1 MSADKGT
8 GEAKKTKSVA
18 FRLTDEE
25 YAQIERAALAAGE
38 DPNGWCRKIALTESR
53 GGYGL
58 TRDERLLY
66 EEVARVRY
74 LLGHG
79 FRLLAQGG
87 LGAEAWERLTAQA
100 DQKGQQIADA
110 LLSRRQ

>member
-1 MSADKGT
+1 MSAEKGT
-8 GEAKKTKSVA
+8 GEAKKTRSVA
-18 FRLTDEE
+18 FRLTEEE

-38 DPNGWCRKIALTESR
+38 DPNGWCRKIALTDSR
-53 GGYGL
+53 AGYGL

-79 FRLLAQGG
+79 FRMLAQGG
-87 LGAEAWERLTAQA
+87 LGAEAWEKVTAQA
-100 DQKGQQIADA
+100 DQKGEQIADA